1 MKLDGDL
8 AKSHFG
14 PDYTLARDVWH
25 LTLWT
30 EQHFGSAQLGPLHFG
45 PSTLWLKTFWLVTF
59 WLLTFGTKWHIGLS
73 RFGLGQFGPVM
84 LWTVTFWTGESWPKT
99 NWTRRHFG
107 PRHFG
112 SRHFGPRTFRPR
124 TFRPKTFRPKTFWP
138 KTFRPLE
145 NYIYSTMLYMSRVFI
160 MNNRNNFAS
169 SIKCDWRQRSTS
181 KALQEMHRSRDYS
194 KVPTKVGDS
203 GHFRFKPRISAQI
216 SHCSYCSP

>member
-1 MKLDGDL
+1 MHLGSRQIGPEDNL
-8 AKSHFG
+8 AQDFLGSETAW
-14 PDYTLARDVWH
+14 TLTFWPK
-25 LTLWT
+25 TFQPETFWSKK
-30 EQHFGSAQLGPLHFG
+30 FWP
-45 PSTLWLKTFWLVTF
+45 KTFWPKTF
-59 WLLTFGTKWHIGLS
+59 WPTTFGL
-73 RFGLGQFGPVM
+73 
-84 LWTVTFWTGESWPKT
+84 
-99 NWTRRHFG
+99 
-107 PRHFG
+107 
-112 SRHFGPRTFRPR
+112 
-124 TFRPKTFRPKTFWP
+124 KTFRPKTFWP
-138 KTFRPLE
+138 KIFRPLV